1 MRGFYL
7 FLQATIICAHLRVL
21 REFKKPA
28 DLADLR
34 GKANHILNIILKYA

>member
-1 MRGFYL
+1 MGGFYL

-34 GKANHILNIILKYA
+34 GKVL